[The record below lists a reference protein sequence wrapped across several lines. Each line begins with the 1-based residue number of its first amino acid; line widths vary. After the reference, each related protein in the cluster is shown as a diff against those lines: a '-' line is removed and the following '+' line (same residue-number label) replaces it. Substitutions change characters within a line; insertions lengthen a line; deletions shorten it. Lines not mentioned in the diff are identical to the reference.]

1 VPLLHAIILGIIQG
15 LTEFLPVSSSAH
27 LALIPWLLGWNDQ
40 GLSFDIAL
48 HVGTLAA
55 VIVYFFRDW
64 VQVIAEGFGLKM
76 GADQAIRRNP
86 RLLWLLVL
94 GSVPAGIAGLLVKD
108 LAENVWRNNQYLIG
122 SMLILV
128 GLFMWWAD
136 KQGSRRKDLGNVS
149 PIDSLI
155 IGAAQALALVPGV
168 SRSGI
173 TICAGLM
180 RNSTGLQRPLFLP
193 ACDPRHRRRR
203 GQGCLGSDAS
213 WGRHRRDSARYA
225 DSPGGRHGRQR
236 HHRSPDHP
244 VLPELPPAEVVG
256 LLRVV
261 PGNIWHNSNRSG
273 HLLPLPRGMR
283 FLGPTRHARLN
294 EAGAVVF
301 LLAGLFLFF
310 SLISYYPLDSS
321 WNTAASSAKPV
332 NLTGLVGASISD
344 LLLQG
349 FGLGAMWCRFS
360 S

>member
-48 HVGTLAA
+48 HVGTVAA

-64 VQVIAEGFGLKM
+64 VQVIAQGFGLSI
-76 GADQAIRRNP
+76 GSDPAIRRNP

-136 KQGSRRKDLGNVS
+136 RQGSRGKDLGNVS
-149 PIDSLI
+149 PSDSLI

-173 TICAGLM
+173 TICAGLL
-180 RNSTGLQRPLFLP
+180 RNLDR
-193 ACDPRHRRRR
+193 
-203 GQGCLGSDAS
+203 AS
-213 WGRHRRDSARYA
+213 AARF
-225 DSPGGRHGRQR
+225 S
-236 HHRSPDHP
+236 
-244 VLPELPPAEVVG
+244 
-256 LLRVV
+256 
-261 PGNIWHNSNRSG
+261 
-273 HLLPLPRGMR
+273 
-283 FLGPTRHARLN
+283 
-294 EAGAVVF
+294 F
-301 LLAGLFLFF
+301 LLATPAIAGAAAKDAWDLMRHGGGIPPDMRTALVVGIVVSGITGALTIQFFLNFLRRRSLSFF
-310 SLISYYPLDSS
+310 VWYRVI
-321 WNTAASSAKPV
+321 
-332 NLTGLVGASISD
+332 
-344 LLLQG
+344 
-349 FGLGAMWCRFS
+349 FGIIVIALATFFRYHGG
-360 S
+360 

>member
-48 HVGTLAA
+48 HVGTVLA

-64 VQVIAEGFGLKM
+64 VQVIAEGFGLSI
-76 GADQAIRRNP
+76 GNTLGSDPAIRRNP

-136 KQGSRRKDLGNVS
+136 HQGSRRKDLGNVS
-149 PIDSLI
+149 PTDSLT

-173 TICAGLM
+173 TICAGLL
-180 RNSTGLQRPLFLP
+180 RNLDRET
-193 ACDPRHRRRR
+193 A
-203 GQGCLGSDAS
+203 
-213 WGRHRRDSARYA
+213 ARF
-225 DSPGGRHGRQR
+225 S
-236 HHRSPDHP
+236 
-244 VLPELPPAEVVG
+244 
-256 LLRVV
+256 
-261 PGNIWHNSNRSG
+261 
-273 HLLPLPRGMR
+273 
-283 FLGPTRHARLN
+283 
-294 EAGAVVF
+294 F
-301 LLAGLFLFF
+301 LLATPAIAG
-310 SLISYYPLDSS
+310 
-321 WNTAASSAKPV
+321 AAAKDAWD
-332 NLTGLVGASISD
+332 LMRHGGGIASISPD
-344 LLLQG
+344 MRTALLVGVIVSAIVGALTIKFFLNFLRRRSLSFFVWYRVI
-349 FGLGAMWCRFS
+349 FGIIVIALASFFRYHGG
-360 S
+360 